1 VSAETSRRFEH
12 KFAHHALE
20 AIKRSIMLIL
30 ALQSLE
36 CFVANTALEVVMDLV
51 VIDLVVTGQSVDS
64 SEGDLASVAWKI
76 VCEVVVVLKRAGL
89 FQGPLGT
96 TLSSAAS
103 KSSAKSNKLHQ
114 WTTNSLQA
122 WRTGFDNST
131 KEECHLPKPAGSP
144 KGPSNPPFHLLLE
157 NHQWKW
163 SNCLKAWR
171 TKEIAIRRGP
181 FSQHTISGCSVVVG
195 EGGVLAF
202 CTQLQF

>member
-1 VSAETSRRFEH
+1 M
-12 KFAHHALE
+12 
-20 AIKRSIMLIL
+20 KRSIMLIL

-51 VIDLVVTGQSVDS
+51 VTGQSVGS

-76 VCEVVVVLKRAGL
+76 VCEVVVVLKPAGL

-171 TKEIAIRRGP
+171 TKDAIRRGP
-181 FSQHTISGCSVVVG
+181 VSQHTISG
-195 EGGVLAF
+195 
-202 CTQLQF
+202 